1 MMQISSINRTSL
13 SALTVNARKYTKSVV
28 LALLMLISFT
38 SRAQKYPVSLTAN
51 LTPPYSLCLD
61 DYMKSD
67 GPLSLMAIV
76 NDMSVD
82 NMQVYVHVKMQSAG
96 VTIETIDAPVVAPIT
111 INAGPNAPMFGD
123 DFAQSFLMR
132 NLKFSGYSQDKYKS
146 TNQLP
151 GGLWKISVDIRHLQT
166 HRRIS
171 NVATATAWM
180 VTGEPPVLR
189 GPSEKEIVGTNG
201 TPITFNWFKS
211 KLQGGSGTV
220 QYTLELWEKRNSM
233 LPNEVFVASMP
244 EFADPRT
251 TTGTSITIYPQELNL
266 EPGITYVWRVTASD
280 PSGNIKFARDGRS
293 ECRSFQY
300 LCKCGMPS
308 DVKTEVSNASTKF
321 KWNTGDNN
329 ISYNIDLEQIE
340 GGDTS
345 IVAQSYVN
353 SFSLLDLPSGSKWRV
368 RVSGE
373 CPDNLN
379 SDSTPWTTFDVPGSD
394 MEDCPTCGCGS
405 EAVVRKITDFNPIE
419 LKEGNKIENKTGK
432 TKFEIKTA
440 TANGDGTYNG
450 QFYMKMTLWGTK
462 FLCEYENLKVNKD
475 SIIVGGTWRSVEN
488 DKFLLDPSKVV
499 EQVVNRYNEYT
510 GDFAAA
516 TYNNHINDT
525 ITINRNI
532 YAIHIDEDGHY
543 IAVDANNNEED
554 ITSLVGNNKHTLVK
568 DAQGNEFVIVGND
581 KQPMGVREFRQAGD
595 NSTMLEQINKEK
607 DKKVK
612 GTVTF
617 SAAANQVYGFDAFD
631 GVHGESMYEKI
642 GTDNYTVSYK
652 SIESFKK
659 DKVEANGADAE
670 VTFKDNYGMPVVSE
684 ANTLSLFG
692 KGNGEESY
700 IYAYGKPNE
709 GEEQGDVLGRLN
721 VVSYQMKTVNVILV
735 QVNNSNLHDQM
746 ALEDELNKI
755 FKPAI
760 AKVKVTEGDPI
771 SGFSYTSG
779 SMFVH
784 GGSGIFTVFS
794 NDEKNLIKKYEER
807 TGAKAKG
814 DDYVLF
820 YVQNATKLDENG
832 NPDNSIHGYM
842 PQGYHYG
849 FIFGGAPMETVAHE
863 LCHGAFTLKHTF
875 EPGEQYLGAKGSS
888 NNLMDY
894 TNAPTTSIALNHV
907 QWDLIHNPDPSLF
920 KFLQDEEE
928 GEAFG
933 VDTHFK
939 CVDDEVVEYLKENY
953 RYYYLPDG
961 RVLDAGANHKFV
973 PSGFYTEKDG
983 TVNARGGV
991 ALIQSHGCDYLTL
1004 YSGNRTVAFGYH
1016 GDENTAVKKVIVD
1029 VDDVLEA
1036 SSSVINTYN
1045 PVRVRIDNNSIRVID
1060 SKTRVVK
1067 TFEISQ
1073 TRTCK
1078 SKLKLFFKTD
1088 EVASKYIE
1096 YAKKNPN
1103 IKNTNLSDEKALIE
1117 RFANI
1122 ASEEYN
1128 LLSKEG
1134 VSDIANNEKYLGER
1148 IVDKLIAYE
1157 NLNGKKFRVATCP
1170 IDKYLS
1176 TNQSDWD
1183 EFAQEVFI
1191 KANLGP
1197 EDILITIPSVECKG
1211 YVDNSRIR
1219 YYMPG
1224 IAVGANVKVDLNKVR
1239 TYSNTTEAAAYS
1251 ATTLGDNI
1259 YGSIMSRFIMD
1270 VFSNTHKKLIVHEGI
1285 FTSHGNVVYTK
1296 YRNDNVSG
1304 YDRNEMI
1311 SLKVEKGID
1320 SIIEE
1325 FSRLEGLKGVAYD
1338 DWVNS
1343 DGLIVDYAFD
1353 AIEYGKQIDSLRAS
1367 ILTQRDSVN
1376 MWMSELKSISKDE
1389 TKKVLYRSLESKIRT
1404 SLDSYEV
1411 SGDNNADMRESYMSL
1426 SNISYENMSNAQAYI
1441 MTDAFN
1447 DVRRKVHLNT
1457 TNRFEP
1463 NGCLFE
1469 SDFDYSLKPYDNVIY
1484 TSIDIIGVLLS
1495 KIGLDIVTDAVGAV
1509 YSFARG
1515 NWTECSFY
1523 VISTAMDGVSHREL
1537 KEMKKLFQ
1545 TTQKQTEKE
1554 LAAVVEKEASK
1565 QMKKEGLESIEKEA
1579 SKQVK
1584 KEGVESVEKE
1594 ASKQAE
1600 KESSKTVE
1608 EGASKQ
1614 SKNEGVEKDKGNNQT
1629 KVKTQSQINSE
1640 AALNIAWE
1648 WLQSNLV
1655 YPFEFD
1661 WEAAISGTVSSLI
1674 ERKDSKYIEVA
1685 RKIISADN
1693 INSLVTM
1700 LKDDSSDYDRIEA
1713 TISIVKSVLTT
1724 SIKQLGNEKLNKVID
1739 SKLFNL
1745 CLDNAQNITF
1755 AHLRKSAMCVEI
1767 VNRLEP
1773 KMLKSDK
1780 SKCEYEISVIV
1791 GKMERMEQWQFDKV
1805 KDGVKEVYKNN
1816 LGVVNKLEELT
1827 LEQKDPKVF
1836 VFNKNQ
1842 ELIMT
1847 AIKEIINILEECD
1860 SK

>member
-13 SALTVNARKYTKSVV
+13 SALTVNVRKYSKSVV
-28 LALLMLISFT
+28 LSLLMLISFT

-440 TANGDGTYNG
+440 TANGDGTYKG

-568 DAQGNEFVIVGND
+568 DAQGNEFVIVAND
-581 KQPMGVREFRQAGD
+581 KQPMGVSEFRQAGS
-595 NSTMLEQINKEK
+595 NTTMLEQINKEK
-607 DKKVK
+607 DKKVT
-612 GTVTF
+612 GAVTF

-849 FIFGGAPMETVAHE
+849 FIFGGASMATVAHE

-894 TNAPTTSIALNHV
+894 TNSPATATELNHT
-907 QWDLIHNPDPSLF
+907 QWDLIHNPDPALF

-933 VDTHFK
+933 VDTHTM
-939 CVDDEVVEYLKENY
+939 CVDDEVVNYLKENY

-961 RVLDAGANHKFV
+961 RILDAGTNHKFV

-983 TVNARGGV
+983 TINARGGV
-991 ALIQSHGCDYLTL
+991 ALIQAHGCDYLTI
-1004 YSGNRTVAFGYH
+1004 YSGNRTVAFGYK
-1016 GDENTAVKKVIVD
+1016 GNDSTAVKKVIVGA
-1029 VDDVLEA
+1029 DDALSATSELIK
-1036 SSSVINTYN
+1036 SYN
-1045 PVRVRIDNNSIRVID
+1045 PVRVRIYNNSIKVID
-1060 SKTRVVK
+1060 SKYQVVK

-1073 TRTCK
+1073 TRTCQAK
-1078 SKLKLFFKTD
+1078 QKLFFKTD
-1088 EVASKYIE
+1088 EEANMYIN
-1096 YAKKNPN
+1096 YAKSNPQ
-1103 IKNTNLSDEKALIE
+1103 IKNTNLSDEKGLIE

-1148 IVDKLIAYE
+1148 IVDKFIAYE
-1157 NLNGKKFRVATCP
+1157 NLNGKKFRVATCLL
-1170 IDKYLS
+1170 DKYIS

-1183 EFAQEVFI
+1183 EFAKEVFT

-1197 EDILITIPSVECKG
+1197 DDILITIPYIQCRVG
-1211 YVDNSRIR
+1211 PDIGIMYF
-1219 YYMPG
+1219 MPG
-1224 IAVGANVKVDLNKVR
+1224 IATGANVKVDLSKIK
-1239 TYSNTTEAAAYS
+1239 TYSQSPKTVSPGASSPGYDINNS
-1251 ATTLGDNI
+1251 LMG
-1259 YGSIMSRFIMD
+1259 RFIMD

-1285 FTSHGNVVYTK
+1285 FTCQGNVVYTK
-1296 YRNDNVSG
+1296 YRNDNISG

-1311 SLKVEKGID
+1311 SLKIEKGVQEYANLIYKTRMAEKQARVRAQ
-1320 SIIEE
+1320 SIQGGGVVYNQEAYYDYRTYESQANSLVAQIG
-1325 FSRLEGLKGVAYD
+1325 SR
-1338 DWVNS
+1338 
-1343 DGLIVDYAFD
+1343 
-1353 AIEYGKQIDSLRAS
+1353 
-1367 ILTQRDSVN
+1367 RDE
-1376 MWMSELKSISKDE
+1376 MKSIMDVYHNESNPEKLKE
-1389 TKKVLYRSLESKIRT
+1389 YTTIIQSSLE
-1404 SLDSYEV
+1404 DYEA
-1411 SGDNNADMRESYMSL
+1411 SDPIYKPEMRESYMSAMN
-1426 SNISYENMSNAQAYI
+1426 SSYDRMSNAQAFI

-1447 DVRRKVHLNT
+1447 ELRIKLEVPT
-1457 TNRFEP
+1457 TDRFTP
-1463 NGCLFE
+1463 NGCLFDV
-1469 SDFDYSLKPYDNVIY
+1469 SSNFDYFMKKYDKYVY
-1484 TSIDIIGVLLS
+1484 FTIDFIGIALS
-1495 KIGLDIVTDAVGAV
+1495 GVGLDIAADAAGIV
-1509 YSFARG
+1509 YSVCRG
-1515 NWTECSFY
+1515 NWTEAALY
-1523 VISTAMDGVSHREL
+1523 GASTMVEGFSHY
-1537 KEMKKLFQ
+1537 EMKYFKELSKE
-1545 TTQKQTEKE
+1545 TAEKTQKEIVQ
-1554 LAAVVEKEASK
+1554 AVEERYSVSIKN
-1565 QMKKEGLESIEKEA
+1565 KKL
-1579 SKQVK
+1579 K
-1584 KEGVESVEKE
+1584 KVLNSDKIDADVALDIIWAWVES
-1594 ASKQAE
+1594 
-1600 KESSKTVE
+1600 
-1608 EGASKQ
+1608 
-1614 SKNEGVEKDKGNNQT
+1614 
-1629 KVKTQSQINSE
+1629 
-1640 AALNIAWE
+1640 NI
-1648 WLQSNLV
+1648 V

-1661 WEAAISGTVSSLI
+1661 WEGV
-1674 ERKDSKYIEVA
+1674 
-1685 RKIISADN
+1685 
-1693 INSLVTM
+1693 INSTLSSFVSKPDD
-1700 LKDDSSDYDRIEA
+1700 LKYTNYLRNLINDDSVNLLITLLNQESSNIDNIEA
-1713 TISIVKSVLTT
+1713 TINFSKSLLLNAIKK
-1724 SIKQLGNEKLNKVID
+1724 SDNKQLVKVVE
-1739 SKLFNL
+1739 SKTFGLCVANL
-1745 CLDNAQNITF
+1745 QNISM
-1755 AHLRKSAMCVEI
+1755 AYWRRSAMCAEI
-1767 VNRLEP
+1767 VSRLEP
-1773 KMLKSDK
+1773 KQLKRDP
-1780 SKCEYEISVIV
+1780 SKCENEIEEIV
-1791 GKMERMEQWQFDKV
+1791 GKMEYMNQIEFENIK
-1805 KDGVKEVYKNN
+1805 KGVIDAYKNKTDI
-1816 LGVVNKLEELT
+1816 VNKLE
-1827 LEQKDPKVF
+1827 KVTF
-1836 VFNKNQ
+1836 DASQQVNTKVLFSDKNKV
-1842 ELIMT
+1842 LIMT
-1847 AIKEIINILEECD
+1847 SIDEIINIL
-1860 SK
+1860 K